1 MSSDDMV
8 ESEDEN
14 ELPNITFS
22 VKRTE
27 FFDNKEILCLSGNEL
42 INYRPEKIKELRK
55 KIKKKEEES
64 NNKTSNLG
72 YLFRIRSD
80 TESEDDEIHFPYHED
95 DDGFN
100 FGSDDDFE
108 YEFDFNKE
116 ISFVFNEKG
125 DPALQIFFKKEG
137 IDGRYSEV
145 YSIQEIQDWA
155 PIFDGKGYEIFIN
168 MLRNSPESFINEH
181 EFQEDVY
188 LNLKCLIEIK
198 GFPIKYEFEICLC
211 KDDEGIVYEESSDD
225 NSNEKYPIIITGIE
239 ETKTKDD
246 SETKSDNNWTMVYNH
261 FALEA

>member
-1 MSSDDMV
+1 MSSDELVD
-8 ESEDEN
+8 SEDEI

-27 FFDNKEILCLSGNEL
+27 FFDNKEIMSLSGSEL

-55 KIKKKEEES
+55 KIKKKEEDK
-64 NNKTSNLG
+64 KTSNLG
-72 YLFRIRSD
+72 YLFRVRSD

-108 YEFDFNKE
+108 YEFDFDKE
-116 ISFVFNEKG
+116 ISFVFNEKN

-168 MLRNSPESFINEH
+168 MLRNSPESFINDH

-211 KDDEGIVYEESSDD
+211 KDDEGIIYEESSDD
-225 NSNEKYPIIITGIE
+225 NESFPIIITGIE
-239 ETKTKDD
+239 ETKSKDE
-246 SETKSDNNWTMVYNH
+246 SETKSDSNWTLVQNH

>member
-1 MSSDDMV
+1 MSSDDLID
-8 ESEDEN
+8 SEDDF
-14 ELPNITFS
+14 ELPNITFL

-27 FFDNKEILCLSGNEL
+27 FFDNVEIMRLSGNEL

-64 NNKTSNLG
+64 NKKTSNLG

-95 DDGFN
+95 DEGFD
-100 FGSDDDFE
+100 FCTDDE
-108 YEFDFNKE
+108 YEFDFNNE
-116 ISFVFNEKG
+116 ISFVFNEKE

-137 IDGRYSEV
+137 IDGRYSEI
-145 YSIQEIQDWA
+145 YSIQEIQEWA

-168 MLRNSPESFINEH
+168 MLRSSPESFINDH

-198 GFPIKYEFEICLC
+198 GFNIKYEFEICLC
-211 KDDEGIVYEESSDD
+211 KDDEGIVYEEDSDD
-225 NSNEKYPIIITGIE
+225 NNEKYPIIISGIE
-239 ETKTKDD
+239 ETKSKDNN
-246 SETKSDNNWTMVYNH
+246 ETKSDANWTLVYNH